1 MTMNKKSFLTALL
14 LLAAGLQ
21 TAWAQSVTIV
31 KKTGDTETI
40 RLLEVES
47 IIFSEYGVSGGHEY
61 VDLELPSGT
70 LWATTNVGANAPEEF
85 GDYFAWGETT
95 PKEIYD
101 WKSYKYGRL
110 FQDRYELN
118 KYCTNAGYGLNG
130 FVDGLT
136 HLELADDVA
145 VASWGMGWTMP
156 TIDDW
161 EELYINIAYTITTY
175 NGIEGCLFTASNGN
189 SLFLPASGYW
199 WDDTLNQGGIG
210 IYWSNTINTEFPYRA
225 WGFHFNPD
233 SGHLCGSSDRNRG
246 QTVRAVC
253 SVN

>member
-1 MTMNKKSFLTALL
+1 MNRFLKAIISLMLLSLFAMSCQKS
-14 LLAAGLQ
+14 
-21 TAWAQSVTIV
+21 
-31 KKTGDTETI
+31 DEPN
-40 RLLEVES
+40 
-47 IIFSEYGVSGGHEY
+47 SGGDDDGNVLNGYEY
-61 VDLELPSGT
+61 VDLGFPSGI
-70 LWATTNVGANAPEEF
+70 LWATCNIGANSPEEF

-118 KYCTNAGYGLNG
+118 KYCTDAGYGLNG

-145 VASWGMGWTMP
+145 ATIWGTGWRIP

-161 EELYINIAYTITTY
+161 EELYLNTAYTITNR
-175 NGIEGCLFTASNGN
+175 NGVEGCLFTASNGN
-189 SLFLPASGYW
+189 SLFLPAAGYW
-199 WDDTLNQGGIG
+199 WDDALNQGGIG
-210 IYWSNTINTEFPYRA
+210 IYWSSTINTEFPYRA

-246 QTVRAVC
+246 QTVRPVC
-253 SVN
+253 SVK